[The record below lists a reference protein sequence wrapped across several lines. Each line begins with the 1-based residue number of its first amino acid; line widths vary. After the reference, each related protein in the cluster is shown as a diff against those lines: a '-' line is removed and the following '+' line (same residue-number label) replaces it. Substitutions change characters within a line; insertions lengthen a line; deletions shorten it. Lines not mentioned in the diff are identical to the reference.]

1 MKKPADY
8 PNELLEAR
16 FQEIPGS
23 GPFVDNIIERPAD
36 DENTYDGL
44 IAQEVKQAM
53 DEVGINWSGW
63 SENDSDGKQGVQ
75 YGALTIPL
83 IKAIQ
88 EQQKMIERLEL
99 RIRELENS
107 KDE

>member
-1 MKKPADY
+1 
-8 PNELLEAR
+8 
-16 FQEIPGS
+16 
-23 GPFVDNIIERPAD
+23 
-36 DENTYDGL
+36 
-44 IAQEVKQAM
+44 M

-88 EQQKMIERLEL
+88 ELSSKIEELEKQQEVINELKEKVLEL
-99 RIRELENS
+99 EKAKSI
-107 KDE
+107 